1 MILCYRIYE
10 WITRINDQECT
21 AEDCMTQRWSHW
33 PDFTLF
39 NFVTWTTAIGSQTD
53 DQQSNVIVPAAA
65 DVLDTAQV
73 SGKVLH
79 LLQLYKIPISQFGLH
94 VLERSQGRT
103 SELLNKP
110 KPFEKL
116 SQDGREVYR
125 KMKRWLE
132 QEDPIGYVRRKIVQ
146 GATLL
151 PLSIHSLKVGSIISN
166 RNPSPSWALKCT
178 DLHLCLRYVVF
189 PRVIAEGDYFFFYTK
204 RGDYWSEGDYS
215 IEAIVSNIAPNILL
229 HFCNNHIK

>member
-1 MILCYRIYE
+1 M
-10 WITRINDQECT
+10 
-21 AEDCMTQRWSHW
+21 
-33 PDFTLF
+33 
-39 NFVTWTTAIGSQTD
+39 
-53 DQQSNVIVPAAA
+53 PAAA

-151 PLSIHSLKVGSIISN
+151 SPLHIFIKSGPNFKSQSVSFLGFEMYRPALTFAICRASSDN
-166 RNPSPSWALKCT
+166 RRGRLFLF
-178 DLHLCLRYVVF
+178 LH
-189 PRVIAEGDYFFFYTK
+189 
-204 RGDYWSEGDYS
+204 
-215 IEAIVSNIAPNILL
+215 
-229 HFCNNHIK
+229 

>member
-33 PDFTLF
+33 PDFSLF

-204 RGDYWSEGDYS
+204 RGRLLEWRRLFDWGDCFKYCPKYF
-215 IEAIVSNIAPNILL
+215 VTFLQ
-229 HFCNNHIK
+229 

>member
-1 MILCYRIYE
+1 M
-10 WITRINDQECT
+10 
-21 AEDCMTQRWSHW
+21 
-33 PDFTLF
+33 
-39 NFVTWTTAIGSQTD
+39 
-53 DQQSNVIVPAAA
+53 PAAA

-151 PLSIHSLKVGSIISN
+151 SPLHTFIKSWPNYFKSQSVSFVGFEMHRPALIFAICRVSSN
-166 RNPSPSWALKCT
+166 NSRGRLFLSFTPKGDDYW
-178 DLHLCLRYVVF
+178 R
-189 PRVIAEGDYFFFYTK
+189 EGDYFKYCPKYFVMFF
-204 RGDYWSEGDYS
+204 
-215 IEAIVSNIAPNILL
+215 
-229 HFCNNHIK
+229 H